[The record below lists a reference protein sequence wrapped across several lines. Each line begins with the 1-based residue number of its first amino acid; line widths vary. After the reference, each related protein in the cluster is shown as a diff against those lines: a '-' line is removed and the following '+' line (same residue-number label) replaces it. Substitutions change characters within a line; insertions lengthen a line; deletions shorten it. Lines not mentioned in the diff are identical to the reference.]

1 MTGLKNK
8 NEVLKAIK
16 NDGLLLEYASPE
28 LRNDR
33 EVVLTAI
40 QNNDWALEFASD
52 ELKKDFII
60 CGTACLKKLN
70 KNLMRFISPELKA
83 NKEFILGLVELDI
96 SFFNYCDKSLK
107 ADKQF
112 ILEVIKHG
120 KNRSRCSYNI
130 YNYINKNLR
139 NDKDIVFEGIKNS
152 VFYTYNIPL
161 EFKDNKKLMI
171 ELIKIDS
178 SILEYA
184 SVNLKNDP
192 EVIIT
197 SIKKE
202 GMCLKYASD
211 RLKDNEKIVK
221 LAIENNPF
229 AILYASDRLQ
239 RNKRL
244 LLKAVK
250 INGEVLSEIPTEILN
265 NVEIVDDKIL
275 EEAVKSY
282 PDIQILI
289 NQRQKSI
296 FHGLEDR
303 GIGYLGIL
311 ELLFKEIESYGKEM
325 EKRCC
330 LYSHTWEETKKI
342 YIGYYTNDLMESN
355 YLWSCIAD
363 LANELSEALKY
374 N

>member
-1 MTGLKNK
+1 MTGWENKNK
-8 NEVLKAIK
+8 VLKAVK
-16 NDGLLLEYASPE
+16 EDGLLLKYASE
-28 LRNDR
+28 TLRNDR
-33 EVVLTAI
+33 EVVIEAI
-40 QNNDWALEFASD
+40 KNNDWALEFASD
-52 ELKKDFII
+52 ELKKDFLI
-60 CGTACLKKLN
+60 CVMACLKKSN
-70 KNLMRFISPELKA
+70 KNLMRFISPELKS
-83 NKEFILGLVELDI
+83 NRNFILTLVLEDI
-96 SFFNYCDKSLK
+96 AFFSYCDKSLK

-112 ILEVIKHG
+112 ILEVIKRG
-120 KNRSRCSYNI
+120 KNRSCCSYNI

-139 NDKDIVFEGIKNS
+139 NDKEIVFEGIKNS
-152 VFYTYNIPL
+152 VFSTYNIPL

-184 SVNLKNDP
+184 SVSLKNDP

-202 GMCLKYASD
+202 GMYLKYASD

-229 AILYASDRLQ
+229 AIIYASDRLQ

-250 INGEVLSEIPTEILN
+250 INGEVLSEFSAEILN
-265 NVEIVDDKIL
+265 NVKIVDDKIL
-275 EEAVKSY
+275 EEAVKTY

-289 NQRQKSI
+289 DQRQKSI
-296 FHGLEDR
+296 FYGLEDR
-303 GIGYLGIL
+303 GIGYLGVL
-311 ELLFKEIESYGKEM
+311 ELLFKEIESYGEEM
-325 EKRCC
+325 EERCC
-330 LYSHTWEETKKI
+330 LYPHNWEETKKI
-342 YIGYYTNDLMESN
+342 YIEYYTKNKMESN
-355 YLWSCIAD
+355 YLWSCISY